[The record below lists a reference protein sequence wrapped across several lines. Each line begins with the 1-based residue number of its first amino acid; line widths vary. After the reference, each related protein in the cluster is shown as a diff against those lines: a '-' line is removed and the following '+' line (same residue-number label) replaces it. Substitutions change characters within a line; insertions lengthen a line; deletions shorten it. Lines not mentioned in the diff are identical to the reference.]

1 MLNKYARE
9 ELERQQYRII
19 GEHSAV
25 KTCGWTKN
33 MIKGKGGCYKLKFY
47 GIMSNQCMQMTTSI
61 SCANRCTFCWRG
73 YKAPVSKEWK
83 WGIDDPKMIFEES
96 IKAHHKLLEGYG
108 GMLEAKKT
116 YDKSKTVRHV
126 ALSLTGEPI
135 MYPRIN
141 ELLEKFNSQGIST
154 FMVTNAQYPEA
165 IRDLKP
171 VTQLYVSLDAPNK
184 ELLKEVDLPLFDDYW
199 ERLNQSLELL
209 SEKKHRTCIRITVIK
224 SINDIQP
231 EKYAELIMKGNPD
244 FIEVKA
250 YMHIGASRLRLK
262 RENMP
267 THEEVTIF
275 GKELIKYL
283 PDYEMV
289 SEHKPSRVWMFAKKK
304 FKIDG
309 KWHTWIDFKKWN
321 QLVNSGVEPKT
332 MDYLKTTPQESG
344 AEEKTEETA
353 LD

>member
-25 KTCGWTKN
+25 KTCSWTKN

-83 WGIDDPKMIFEES
+83 WNVDEPKMIFKES

-108 GMLEAKKT
+108 GMPEAKKS
-116 YDKSKTVRHV
+116 YEKSKTVKHV

-135 MYPRIN
+135 IYPRIN
-141 ELLEKFNSQGIST
+141 ELLEEFNKNNIST
-154 FMVTNAQYPEA
+154 FLVTNAQYPEA
-165 IRDLKP
+165 IKNLNP
-171 VTQLYVSLDAPNK
+171 ITQLYISIDAPNK
-184 ELLKEVDLPLFDDYW
+184 ELLKEVDLPLFEDYW
-199 ERLNQSLELL
+199 ERLIKSLEYL
-209 SEKKHRTCIRITVIK
+209 SKKEQRTCIRLTIIK
-224 SINDIQP
+224 SINDKQP
-231 EKYAELIMKGNPD
+231 ERYAELIHIGNPD

-267 THEEVTIF
+267 THEEIIYFT
-275 GKELIKYL
+275 KELKKFL
-283 PDYEMV
+283 PEYEIV
-289 SEHKPSRVWMFAKKK
+289 SDHKPSRVVMLAKKK
-304 FKIDG
+304 FKING
-309 KWHTWIDFKKWN
+309 NWHTWIDFKKWN
-321 QLVNSGVEPKT
+321 ELINSEKAPKT
-332 MDYLKTTPQESG
+332 MDYIKKNPEHTQ
-344 AEEKTEETA
+344 AEEKQEEIM
-353 LD
+353 LE